1 MTQIFAHR
9 GSKSNRPENTLA
21 AFAEAVRVG
30 SDGIELDV
38 HRTKDKQLI
47 VIHDESVDRTTN
59 GRGLVRQLTLQQIKD
74 LDAGSWFHPDY
85 FREKVPTLEEV
96 LDFLEEQQFTGI
108 LNIELKTNKY
118 PYPKIEKQIAQVIQ
132 AKNRSFSHMY
142 SSFNFFSLFL
152 MKKHDPQAERAYLM
166 KFQSFYYWLGRHLP
180 FIETVHCHHSFF
192 LNRKFKKVKDK
203 PFRLWTVNKSSDMKR
218 AYLDHVKGIITD
230 KPEKAYKVRESLKTN
245 N

>member
-132 AKNRSFSHMY
+132 AIQRA
-142 SSFNFFSLFL
+142 
-152 MKKHDPQAERAYLM
+152 DP
-166 KFQSFYYWLGRHLP
+166 
-180 FIETVHCHHSFF
+180 
-192 LNRKFKKVKDK
+192 
-203 PFRLWTVNKSSDMKR
+203 
-218 AYLDHVKGIITD
+218 
-230 KPEKAYKVRESLKTN
+230 
-245 N
+245 